1 MTDLE
6 YMKLALELAELG
18 VGAVNPNPMV
28 GAVVVKDGKIIGK
41 GYHKY
46 FGGPHAE
53 VYALD
58 EAGEDAKGA
67 AIYVTLEPCSH
78 YGKTPPCAEKIIK
91 MGIKKCFVASL
102 DPNPLVA
109 GRGIQMMK
117 DAGIEVVTGIL
128 SSEADELNHIFMK
141 YITTKKPY
149 VFLKCA
155 ITLDGK
161 IATKTG
167 SSKWITNS
175 IARERVQKLR
185 HKLMGIMVGVNTLV
199 ADNPSLTART
209 EDGIDPY
216 RIVIDPELI
225 TPLDSKF
232 VVAEDNKSIIVTSED
247 NVSRFSVYE
256 DKGIRIIPLKGKDFR
271 MEDILTEIG
280 KLKIDSIMLEGGS
293 YLISK
298 AFAEDAVD
306 GGEIFIAPKIL
317 GDENAIPFI
326 KGFDI
331 KNIADGIELKN
342 TKFNIYGDNI
352 SVEFYKN

>member
-6 YMKLALELAELG
+6 YMKLALELASKG

-28 GAVVVKDGKIIGK
+28 GAVVVKDGNIIGK
-41 GYHKY
+41 GFHKF

-58 EAGEDAKGA
+58 EAGTDAKGA
-67 AIYVTLEPCSH
+67 TIYVTLEPCSH
-78 YGKTPPCAEKIIK
+78 YGKTPPCAKKIIE

-117 DAGIEVVTGIL
+117 DAGIEVITNTL
-128 SSEADELNHIFMK
+128 SSEADKLNNVFMK

-161 IATKTG
+161 IATSTG

-175 IARERVQKLR
+175 VARERVQELR
-185 HKLMGIMVGVNTLV
+185 HQLMGIMIGVNTLI
-199 ADNPSLTART
+199 ADNPSLTARI
-209 EDGIDPY
+209 EKGIDPY
-216 RIVIDPELI
+216 RIVIDPDLI

-232 VVAEDNKSIIVTSED
+232 VNATDNKSIIITSKE
-247 NVSRFSVYE
+247 NISRFDRYIESNV
-256 DKGIRIIPLKGKDFR
+256 KIIPLNGKSFKI
-271 MEDILTEIG
+271 EDILIEIG

-298 AFAEDAVD
+298 AFEEDAID

-317 GDENAIPFI
+317 GDNNAIPFI
-326 KGFDI
+326 QGFNI

-342 TKFNIYGDNI
+342 TKFNVYGDNI

>member
-1 MTDLE
+1 MTDLK
-6 YMKLALELAELG
+6 YMRLALELASKG
-18 VGAVNPNPMV
+18 VGAVNPNPLV
-28 GAVVVKDGKIIGK
+28 GAIVVKDGKIIGK
-41 GYHKY
+41 GYHKF

-58 EAGEDAKGA
+58 EAGADAAGA
-67 AIYVTLEPCSH
+67 TIYVTLEPCSH
-78 YGKTPPCAEKIIK
+78 YGKTPPCAKKIIE

-117 DAGIEVVTGIL
+117 DAGIEVITGLL
-128 SSEADELNHIFMK
+128 SSEADELNQIFIK

-161 IATKTG
+161 IATSTG

-175 IARERVQKLR
+175 ISRERVQYLR
-185 HKLMGIMVGVNTLV
+185 HKLMGIMIGINTLI
-199 ADNPSLTART
+199 ADNPSLNARI
-209 EDGIDPY
+209 ENGIDPY

-232 VVAEDNKSIIVTSED
+232 AEARDNKSIIVTSKD
-247 NVSRFSVYE
+247 NISRF
-256 DKGIRIIPLKGKDFR
+256 DKYKEKNVRIISLKGKNFKMD
-271 MEDILTEIG
+271 EILTHLGE
-280 KLKIDSIMLEGGS
+280 LKIDSIMLEGGS
-293 YLISK
+293 HLISK
-298 AFAEDAVD
+298 AFEEDAID

-317 GDENAIPFI
+317 GDSSAIPFI
-326 KGFDI
+326 QGFSI

-352 SVEFYKN
+352 SVEFHKN

>member
-6 YMKLALELAELG
+6 YMQLALELAEKG
-18 VGAVNPNPMV
+18 IGAVNPNPMV
-28 GAVVVKDGKIIGK
+28 GAIVVKDGKIIGK
-41 GYHKY
+41 GYHKF

-58 EAGEDAKGA
+58 EAGKNAKGA
-67 AIYVTLEPCSH
+67 TIYVTLEPCSH
-78 YGKTPPCAEKIIK
+78 YGKTPPCAKKIIE
-91 MGIKKCFVASL
+91 MGIKKCFIASL
-102 DPNPLVA
+102 DPNPLVS

-117 DAGIEVVTGIL
+117 DAGIDVVTDIL
-128 SSEADELNHIFMK
+128 SSESDKLNHIFMK

-161 IATKTG
+161 IATSTG

-175 IARERVQKLR
+175 IARERVQYLR
-185 HKLMGIMVGVNTLV
+185 HKLMGIMIGVNTLI
-199 ADNPSLTART
+199 ADNPSLTARI
-209 EDGIDPY
+209 ENGIDPY

-232 VVAEDNKSIIVTSED
+232 ASATDNKSIIITSEE
-247 NVSRFSVYE
+247 NSSKFNEYV
-256 DKGIRIIPLKGKDFR
+256 DKNIQIIPLKGKDFKI
-271 MEDILTEIG
+271 EDILTQIG
-280 KLKIDSIMLEGGS
+280 GLKIDSIMLEGGS

-298 AFAEDAVD
+298 AFEEDAID
-306 GGEIFIAPKIL
+306 GGEIFIAPTIL
-317 GDENAIPFI
+317 GDSSAIPFI
-326 KGFDI
+326 KGF
-331 KNIADGIELKN
+331 NIVNISEGIELKN